1 MSTTLHSFIDI
12 FDTAFRDGNDTVQLK
27 KIVIPIIQRD
37 YAQGRLDPEV
47 NRVRK
52 RFLEALYRAVT
63 EQPIVLDFVYGDID
77 TDGVM
82 TPLDGQQRLTT
93 LFLLHWYAAKK
104 DTVSPE
110 ECKCLKNFSYETRYS
125 ARYFCTELV
134 DFTPSFDT
142 KISDEIINQAW
153 FPLDWKKDP
162 TINSMLVMIDAIND
176 MFGNVEG
183 LWEKLKGQAIT
194 FYFLP
199 IKDMGLT
206 DELYIKMNSRGKPLT
221 MFEHFKAELEREL
234 RQIDVKTAERI
245 ISKVDLQWTDL
256 LWEYRDGG
264 SSAEEANI
272 TDDEFLRYFK
282 FICDVICYQ
291 HGESPQGRSND
302 EFDLLQAYFSAQNP
316 EAIKN
321 IEMLE
326 SYFDCWIGIND
337 YKNPSEFLESFMSK
351 VHEEK
356 KIRVDNRYRID
367 IFKDCLHFN
376 SDRAGKNR
384 QFPLNR
390 FVLLFA
396 IICYLRNR
404 DTVSEKEFVRRI
416 RIVNNLL
423 QNSEDEVS
431 DRIDRNRI
439 PAILAETEAIILR
452 GEIDESVENSYS
464 VNQLEEEGLK
474 IEYLA
479 SHPEMD
485 EILFKLEDHPM
496 LNGQISI
503 VGLDN
508 LQYVDRFEE
517 LFKCKWDNIDC
528 ALMAIGD
535 YGQLER
541 NKWRYQYGSKGI
553 ALAWQEL
560 FHKSANVGF
569 ENTSKILV
577 ELLSLNET
585 IDDETLK
592 TIASEYI
599 KKCEEQ
605 SEFPWRYYYI
615 KYPEFRPGSYG
626 KLSNLHASAT
636 PYLFSVLQ
644 TRSQWSPNTYMPFL
658 KVVENMAEGIHL
670 DRDSYG
676 QKLVCGDQYIVCMNS
691 SYELRKT
698 EDDSDIDSLAIQQNE
713 EGIDIQDRIIKLK
726 EYISGLWM

>member
-82 TPLDGQQRLTT
+82 NPLDGQQRLTT

-104 DTVSPE
+104 NTVSLE

-134 DFTPSFDT
+134 DFTPSFDK

-176 MFGNVEG
+176 MFGNVED

-326 SYFDCWIGIND
+326 SYFDCWIGINN

-560 FHKSANVGF
+560 FHKSANIGF

-577 ELLSLNET
+577 ELLSLHET

-592 TIASEYI
+592 LIASEYI
-599 KKCEEQ
+599 QKCEEQ
-605 SEFPWRYYYI
+605 SEYPWRYYYI

-626 KLSNLHASAT
+626 KLSNLHATAT

-713 EGIDIQDRIIKLK
+713 EGIDTEDRIIKLK
-726 EYISGLWM
+726 EYISALWM

>member
-337 YKNPSEFLESFMSK
+337 YKNPSVFLESFMSK

-384 QFPLNR
+384 LFPLNR

-404 DTVSEKEFVRRI
+404 DTVSEKEFARRI

-464 VNQLEEEGLK
+464 VNQLEEEGQK

-479 SHPEMD
+479 NHPEMD

-508 LQYVDRFEE
+508 LQYADRFEE

-577 ELLSLNET
+577 ELLSLHET

-592 TIASEYI
+592 MIASEYI
-599 KKCEEQ
+599 RECEEQ
-605 SEFPWRYYYI
+605 AVYPWRYYYI

-626 KLSNLHASAT
+626 KLSNMHPEEN

-713 EGIDIQDRIIKLK
+713 EGIDTEDRIIKLK
-726 EYISGLWM
+726 EYISALWM

>member
-104 DTVSPE
+104 DTVSLE

-134 DFTPSFDT
+134 DFTPSFDK

-176 MFGNVEG
+176 MFGNVED

-234 RQIDVKTAERI
+234 RQIDVQTAERI

-264 SSAEEANI
+264 SSSEEANI

-452 GEIDESVENSYS
+452 GVIDESIENSYS
-464 VNQLEEEGLK
+464 VNQLEEESLK

-479 SHPEMD
+479 NHPEMD

-508 LQYVDRFEE
+508 LQYADRFEE

-577 ELLSLNET
+577 ELLSLHET

-592 TIASEYI
+592 MIASEYI
-599 KKCEEQ
+599 RECEERA
-605 SEFPWRYYYI
+605 EYPWRYYYI

-626 KLSNLHASAT
+626 KLSNMHPEEN

-658 KVVENMAEGIHL
+658 KAVEGMVDNMRL
-670 DRDSYG
+670 DRDAFG
-676 QKLVCGDQYIVCMNS
+676 QRLVCGDQYIVCRNS
-691 SYELRKT
+691 SYELKKI
-698 EDDSDIDSLAIQQNE
+698 EDESVIETLEIQQNE
-713 EGIDIQDRIIKLK
+713 EGIDTEDRIIKLK
-726 EYISGLWM
+726 EYISALWM